1 MIWYISWY
9 KLNLGFCRFKI
20 LTVREQQA
28 VCYYQREVSVLE
40 ILPMNQKYRSHASQT
55 SSNRGYA

>member
-1 MIWYISWY
+1 MVHQLVQAQS
-9 KLNLGFCRFKI
+9 RI
-20 LTVREQQA
+20 LQIQDTVREQQA